1 MKQTTSG
8 LKNTHLSDVQIY
20 LKEHAKDWAIQ
31 YVRDAIRE
39 QEKLININVSRHMV
53 NSLRITYD
61 MPLKTAICT
70 SYATTVPP
78 AILRESSDLTKD

>member
-39 QEKLININVSRHMV
+39 
-53 NSLRITYD
+53 
-61 MPLKTAICT
+61 
-70 SYATTVPP
+70 
-78 AILRESSDLTKD
+78 